1 MTGVTRPGTK
11 GPVDAILGRDGQAR
25 RGCGGWPRGHRCLG
39 LALGDRDETAPS
51 FSSTQ
56 ALAGDIDAHGIGCSR
71 VYPNDL
77 RIWADHDAAVCE
89 VGSATVTLHV
99 WKGFARPTDLGEA
112 SRHTPW
118 VVGTNWLVATTNRL
132 AATQVA
138 MVIGGDLVPS

>member
-1 MTGVTRPGTK
+1 MPSLGGMVRRVVVVGVGLVVI
-11 GPVDAILGRDGQAR
+11 GA
-25 RGCGGWPRGHRCLG
+25 LG